1 MQGVLENG
9 NAHDPYSIAW
19 HNRKMEVVGHVARE
33 VSRILNFFIKRGGT
47 VTCKVNNKAR
57 RRSPIEQGGLEILVT
72 VIACHD
78 DEKVIS
84 KLKSL
89 LVVHGET
96 YTAPVHAPTPS
107 FVSKTTPTPSF
118 VSRITASKKPEV
130 HVLSSDTDDEPVVR
144 EYKRNRVS
152 VLNSDSE

>member
-1 MQGVLENG
+1 MRLSAPNHSLKFHGTVNSQLF
-9 NAHDPYSIAW
+9 S
-19 HNRKMEVVGHVARE
+19 
-33 VSRILNFFIKRGGT
+33 FIQLGGT

-72 VIACHD
+72 VIAYHD

-130 HVLSSDTDDEPVVR
+130 HVLSSDTDDEQVVR
-144 EYKRNRVS
+144 KYKRNRVT